1 MKKKV
6 DTQKEVKARYN
17 VETKEKGLGSMLR
30 GSFNSKYRFLTIF
43 VCAFLAFV
51 IVLGATL
58 GIIIGV
64 RNART
69 YARYGSTY
77 VDEGTVNY
85 LASVYKTEYLAE
97 LKSAGVNAYDSPYF
111 WIDKAEDG
119 KTYGEKL
126 NASFKEYVSGL
137 LVAAELFNSS
147 TKYTKEDKR
156 VVRTAAEQVLKYTCD
171 GSKEVFN
178 EKAEMYGFD
187 YDDFLS
193 ACELLYKASLA
204 KTMIYGEDGAN
215 LAYYPDECEKY
226 LAQYTHVSLLF
237 VRTEE
242 TFQIDSSGNP
252 IVEDGE
258 YVMRPLTDEEK
269 AERDEIISTLRLAIE
284 AGENGEDGAI
294 SPQMFEIYLEKS
306 DGDKDMFDTGYY
318 FIPAAS
324 ETAAFYSYHP
334 TIVDK
339 AYEMEIGEYAEVE
352 CSVGRCFIYKY
363 APLSG
368 AYSDKDNRFFS
379 DFYSDA
385 SVYLYAL
392 SLSQLAFEVDF
403 SEKFDGVD
411 VSAIR
416 KNSEIRVNGF

>member
-6 DTQKEVKARYN
+6 DVPNNADAKVGFGKKIA
-17 VETKEKGLGSMLR
+17 GL
-30 GSFNSKYRFLTIF
+30 FNSKYRFLTIF
-43 VCAFLAFV
+43 VCIFLSFV
-51 IVLGATL
+51 IILGTTL

-85 LASVYKTEYLAE
+85 LASIYKTEYIAE
-97 LKSAGVNAYDSPYF
+97 LTAAGVRAYDSKYF
-111 WIDKAEDG
+111 WMDTAEDG
-119 KTYGEKL
+119 KTYGEGL
-126 NASFKEYVSGL
+126 NASFREYLSGL
-137 LVAAELFNSS
+137 LVAAELYDSY
-147 TKYTKEDKR
+147 TKYTKADKQA
-156 VVRTAAEQVLKYTCD
+156 VRIAAEQVMKYAGGGT
-171 GSKEVFN
+171 KESFAEAA
-178 EKAEMYGFD
+178 EKYGFD

-193 ACELLYKASLA
+193 GCELLYKASRA
-204 KTMIYGEDGAN
+204 MTAIYGEDGAN

-242 TFQIDSSGNP
+242 TFLLDSEGNP
-252 IVEDGE
+252 VVEDGE
-258 YVMRPLTDEEK
+258 YVMRPLTDEELAQRNDTMTK
-269 AERDEIISTLRLAIE
+269 LRAAIK
-284 AGENGEDGAI
+284 AGEDGTDGAI
-294 SPQMFEIYLEKS
+294 SPEMFEIYLEKS
-306 DGDKDMFDTGYY
+306 DGDKDMFDKGYY

-352 CSVGRCFIYKY
+352 CSVGVCFIYKY
-363 APLSG
+363 APMSG
-368 AYSDKDNRFFS
+368 AYTDKNNRFFS

-385 SVYLYAL
+385 AVYLYAL
-392 SLSQLAFEVDF
+392 SLSQLAYEVDL
-403 SEKFDGVD
+403 SEKLDAVD
-411 VSAIR
+411 VTLIP
-416 KNSEIRVNGF
+416 KNSELTVNGF